1 MKRPKR
7 AGSLSHRELEEC
19 ICKRVRKE
27 ERNEKEASRERTD
40 TQRIR
45 VGEGAQSNAQ
55 MIGECRGAIQTSE
68 MTSSCR
74 KSPGMNGI

>member
-7 AGSLSHRELEEC
+7 AGSLSHRELEEY
-19 ICKRVRKE
+19 IWKRVRKE

-40 TQRIR
+40 TERIR

-55 MIGECRGAIQTSE
+55 RSVRHGPAQMIGECRGAI
-68 MTSSCR
+68 
-74 KSPGMNGI
+74 

>member
-7 AGSLSHRELEEC
+7 AGSLSHRELEEY
-19 ICKRVRKE
+19 IWKRARKE

-40 TQRIR
+40 TERIR

-55 MIGECRGAIQTSE
+55 KRPTRPSADDT
-68 MTSSCR
+68 
-74 KSPGMNGI
+74 GMPWRDLNVRNDFM